1 MEKIKI
7 LIADDVLDIIKV
19 VKKTLSLEDETFEV
33 VGEAAN
39 GQEVLDLIPKVKPD
53 IVLMDINMP
62 VLNGLE
68 ATEKVTKEY
77 PDVAVIMMSVQGE
90 AEYLKKAMF
99 HGAKEFII
107 KPFNYD
113 SLVETIKITHERHRE
128 MQKGLI
134 PREEKDKEGKVM
146 TYFSS
151 KGGVGKSILSLNTA
165 ITMSQEKEQKELL
178 MDLDLQFS
186 DISILVNKYNERT
199 ILDLVDEGHL
209 NTYQEIKPYLYAYNE
224 NLDML
229 FAPGK
234 PEAAEYISKTS
245 IEKIIK
251 ALKHKYDLIIVDTGI
266 NFNENTLYV
275 LDHAEIIFFVS
286 TMEIASLKNT
296 KLGLKVMES
305 LGYDNN
311 KVKLL
316 INRST
321 TKYGVSKRDVEEVF
335 KDSIYAM
342 IPDEEK
348 TVSISVNRGEP
359 FCGKGRLGKSKI
371 EKAIEAMCTDILE

>member
-1 MEKIKI
+1 MEKIKVV
-7 LIADDVLDIIKV
+7 IADDVADIVKV
-19 VKKTLSLEDETFEV
+19 VRKTLSLEAETFEV
-33 VGEAAN
+33 VGEAGN
-39 GQEVLDLIPKVKPD
+39 GQEVLDLIPKVEPD

-68 ATEKVTKEY
+68 ATEKITKEY

-107 KPFNYD
+107 KPFNYEG
-113 SLVETIKITHERHRE
+113 LVETIKTTHQRHRE
-128 MQKGLI
+128 MQQNIRPK
-134 PREEKDKEGKVM
+134 EEKEREGKLM

-151 KGGVGKSILSLNTA
+151 KGGVGKSILSLNSA
-165 ITMSQEKEQKELL
+165 ITLSQEKKQKVLL
-178 MDLDLQFS
+178 IDLDLQFS

-199 ILDLVDEGHL
+199 ILDLVDEGQL
-209 NTYQEIKPYLYAYNE
+209 NTYQEIKPYLYPYNE

-234 PEAAEYISKTS
+234 PEAAEYISKSS
-245 IEKIIK
+245 IEKILK
-251 ALKHKYDLIIVDTGI
+251 TLKHKYDLIIVDTGI
-266 NFNENTLYV
+266 NFNDNTLYV
-275 LDHAEIIFFVS
+275 LDHADQILFIS

-296 KLGLKVMES
+296 KLGLNVMES
-305 LGYDNN
+305 LGYDQN
-311 KVKLL
+311 KVKLV

-321 TKYGVSKRDVEEVF
+321 TKYGVSKGDVEEVF
-335 KDSIYAM
+335 KDGIYAM

-359 FCGKGRLGKSKI
+359 FAGRGRLGKSKI
-371 EKAIEAMCTDILE
+371 EKAIEAMCESILE